1 VLFLGNVIQDRD
13 GRMGKERAIDS
24 FTDDQLL
31 DGIRNADHNVFT
43 ALYSRHFQGLS
54 LASMKYVKD
63 SAVAEEIVQDVF
75 LKLWEDPGHIL
86 NAVSLKAYLYRSV
99 INHSI
104 NYINRQKNI
113 AQHHLRM
120 ADEISHAYIETMI
133 EDHALKEL
141 LYREIE
147 QLPEQCRKVFKMSR
161 FQDMKY
167 REIAAALGIAEKT
180 VENHIVNALR
190 TLRAN
195 ILTKTPELRTSDWNM
210 DMLMTLLF

>member
-1 VLFLGNVIQDRD
+1 
-13 GRMGKERAIDS
+13 MGKGKVIGS
-24 FTDDQLL
+24 YTDDQLL
-31 DGIRNADHNVFT
+31 EGLRNADHDVFT
-43 ALYSRHFQGLS
+43 TLYSRHFQALL
-54 LASMKYVKD
+54 LASLKYVKEN
-63 SAVAEEIVQDVF
+63 AIAEEIVQDVF

-86 NAVSLKAYLYRSV
+86 NAVSLKAYLYRAV

-113 AQHHLRM
+113 AQHHLRI
-120 ADEISHAYIETMI
+120 ADEISQEYIETMI

-195 ILTKTPELRTSDWNM
+195 ILSKTPELRSSDKNM